1 MKNKVHYVDSRKV
14 AVIGCGFVGS
24 SIAFALMQ
32 SGLFS
37 EMVLIDVDM
46 KKAEGEALDIGHGI
60 SFARPMRIWAGVYED
75 IADAALVIITAGA
88 NQKPGETRLDLVHKN
103 INILKSIMPEV
114 TKHNKT
120 GIILMVANPVDI
132 LTYAALKISGLP
144 ENRVIGSGT
153 VLDTARLKYEMGELL
168 EVDSRG
174 VHAYIVGEHGDS
186 EIAAWSSANIS
197 GVPLKDF
204 CRIRSDIDSSMI
216 TEATKEIAERV
227 KNSAYEII
235 ERKQATYYGIAMA
248 VKRICEAIIRD
259 EKSVLPISSMMHGE
273 YGLADVVLSMPAIV
287 GENGVE
293 HVVPVSLDE
302 EEQKRLW
309 NSAQVLKEIQ
319 KQEGL

>member
-24 SIAFALMQ
+24 TIAFALMQ

-37 EMVLIDVDM
+37 DMVLIDVDM

-60 SFARPMRIWAGVYED
+60 SFARPMKIWAGVYED
-75 IADAALVIITAGA
+75 IADAGIVIITAGA

-103 INILKSIMPEV
+103 IGILKNIMPEV
-114 TKHNKT
+114 TKYNKK

-153 VLDTARLKYEMGELL
+153 VLDTARLKYEVGELL

-174 VHAYIVGEHGDS
+174 VHAFIVGEHGDS
-186 EIAAWSSANIS
+186 EIAAWSSANVS

-204 CRIRSDIDSSMI
+204 CRIRSDIDSNMLR
-216 TEATKEIAERV
+216 EATREIADRV

-248 VKRICEAIIRD
+248 VKRICEAIVRD

-273 YGLADVVLSMPAIV
+273 YGLTDVVLSMPAIV

-302 EEQKRLW
+302 EEQKQLW

>member
-1 MKNKVHYVDSRKV
+1 MNNNVHYVNSRKV

-60 SFARPMRIWAGVYED
+60 SFARPMKIWAGVYED
-75 IADAALVIITAGA
+75 TADAAIVIITAGA

-114 TKHNKT
+114 TKYNKT

-144 ENRVIGSGT
+144 ENRVMGSGT

-186 EIAAWSSANIS
+186 EIAAWSSANVS

-204 CRIRSDIDSSMI
+204 CKIRGDIDSNMLK
-216 TEATKEIAERV
+216 EATSEIAKRV

-248 VKRICEAIIRD
+248 VKRICEAVVRD

-273 YGLADVVLSMPAIV
+273 YGLTDVVLSMPAII
-287 GENGVE
+287 GANGVE
-293 HVVPVSLDE
+293 HVIPVSLDE
-302 EEQKRLW
+302 DEKKRLW

-319 KQEGL
+319 KSEGF

>member
-37 EMVLIDVDM
+37 DMVLIDVDM

-60 SFARPMRIWAGVYED
+60 SFARPMKIWAGVYED
-75 IADAALVIITAGA
+75 IADAGIVIITAGA

-103 INILKSIMPEV
+103 INILKTIMPEV
-114 TKHNKT
+114 TKYNKN

-153 VLDTARLKYEMGELL
+153 VLDTARLKYEVGELL

-174 VHAYIVGEHGDS
+174 VHAFIVGEHGDS
-186 EIAAWSSANIS
+186 EIAAWSSANVS

-204 CRIRSDIDSSMI
+204 CKIRSDIDSNMLK
-216 TEATKEIAERV
+216 EATKEIAERV

-235 ERKQATYYGIAMA
+235 ARKQATYYGIAMA

-273 YGLADVVLSMPAIV
+273 YGLTDVVLSMPAIV

-302 EEQKRLW
+302 EEQKSLW

-319 KQEGL
+319 KKEGL

>member
-1 MKNKVHYVDSRKV
+1 MRNKVHYVDSRKV

-60 SFARPMRIWAGVYED
+60 PFARPMKIWAGVYED
-75 IADAALVIITAGA
+75 IADAAIVIITAGA

-103 INILKSIMPEV
+103 IGILKNIMPEV
-114 TKHNKT
+114 TKYNKT
-120 GIILMVANPVDI
+120 GIVLMVANPVDI

-153 VLDTARLKYEMGELL
+153 VLDTARLKYEVGELL
-168 EVDSRG
+168 EADSRG
-174 VHAYIVGEHGDS
+174 VHAFIVGEHGDS
-186 EIAAWSSANIS
+186 EIAAWSSANVS

-204 CRIRSDIDSSMI
+204 CRIRSDIDSKMI
-216 TEATKEIAERV
+216 KEATQEIAERV

-248 VKRICEAIIRD
+248 VKRICEAIVRD

-273 YGLADVVLSMPAIV
+273 YGLTDVVLSMPAIV

-309 NSAQVLKEIQ
+309 NSARVLKEIQ
-319 KQEGL
+319 ESEGL

>member
-1 MKNKVHYVDSRKV
+1 MKNKVNYVDSRKV

-37 EMVLIDVDM
+37 DMVLIDVDM

-60 SFARPMRIWAGVYED
+60 PFARPMKIWAGVYED
-75 IADAALVIITAGA
+75 IADAAIVIITAGA

-120 GIILMVANPVDI
+120 GIIMMVANPVDI

-153 VLDTARLKYEMGELL
+153 VLDTARLKYEVGELL

-174 VHAYIVGEHGDS
+174 VHAFIVGEHGDS
-186 EIAAWSSANIS
+186 EIAAWSSANVS

-204 CRIRSDIDSSMI
+204 CRIRSDIDSNMLK
-216 TEATKEIAERV
+216 EATQEIADRV
-227 KNSAYEII
+227 KNSAYDII

-248 VKRICEAIIRD
+248 VKRICEAIVRD

-273 YGLADVVLSMPAIV
+273 YGLTDVVLSMPAIV

-319 KQEGL
+319 KNEGL

>member
-1 MKNKVHYVDSRKV
+1 MKNKVNYVDSRKV

-37 EMVLIDVDM
+37 DMVLIDVDM

-60 SFARPMRIWAGVYED
+60 PFARPMKIWAGVYED
-75 IADAALVIITAGA
+75 IADAAIVIITAGA

-120 GIILMVANPVDI
+120 GIIMMVANPVDI

-153 VLDTARLKYEMGELL
+153 VLDTARLKYEVGELL

-174 VHAYIVGEHGDS
+174 VHAFIVGEHGDS
-186 EIAAWSSANIS
+186 EIAAWSSANVS

-204 CRIRSDIDSSMI
+204 CRIRSDIDSNMLK
-216 TEATKEIAERV
+216 EATQEIADRV

-248 VKRICEAIIRD
+248 VKRICEAIVRD

-273 YGLADVVLSMPAIV
+273 YGLTDVVLSMPAIV

-319 KQEGL
+319 KNEGL

>member
-37 EMVLIDVDM
+37 DMVLIDVDR

-60 SFARPMRIWAGVYED
+60 SFARPMKIWAGGYED
-75 IADAALVIITAGA
+75 IADAAIVVITAGA

-103 INILKSIMPEV
+103 IAILKSIMPEV
-114 TKHNKT
+114 TKYNKT

-174 VHAYIVGEHGDS
+174 VHAFIVGEHGDS

-197 GVPLKDF
+197 GVPLRDF
-204 CRIRSDIDSSMI
+204 CKIRGDIDSNMLKES
-216 TEATKEIAERV
+216 TKEIAERV

-235 ERKQATYYGIAMA
+235 ERKRATYYGIAMA

-259 EKSVLPISSMMHGE
+259 EKSVLPISSMMRGE
-273 YGLADVVLSMPAIV
+273 YGLTDVVLSMPAIV

-302 EEQKRLW
+302 DEQKRLW
-309 NSAQVLKEIQ
+309 DSAQVLKEIQ

>member
-24 SIAFALMQ
+24 TIAFALMQ

-37 EMVLIDVDM
+37 DMVLIDVDM

-60 SFARPMRIWAGVYED
+60 SFARPMKIWAGVYED
-75 IADAALVIITAGA
+75 IADAGIVIITAGA

-103 INILKSIMPEV
+103 IGILKNIMPEV
-114 TKHNKT
+114 TKYNKT

-144 ENRVIGSGT
+144 ENRVIGSWT
-153 VLDTARLKYEMGELL
+153 VLDTARLKYEVGELL

-174 VHAYIVGEHGDS
+174 VHAFIVGEHGDS
-186 EIAAWSSANIS
+186 EIAAWSSANVS

-204 CRIRSDIDSSMI
+204 CRIRSDIDSNMLR
-216 TEATKEIAERV
+216 EATREIADRV

-248 VKRICEAIIRD
+248 VKRICEAIVRD

-273 YGLADVVLSMPAIV
+273 YGLTDVVLSMPAIV

-302 EEQKRLW
+302 EEQKQLW

>member
-60 SFARPMRIWAGVYED
+60 SFARPMKIWAGVYED
-75 IADAALVIITAGA
+75 IADAAIVIITAGA

-103 INILKSIMPEV
+103 IGILKNIMPEV
-114 TKHNKT
+114 TKYNKT

-132 LTYAALKISGLP
+132 LTYAAIKISGLP

-153 VLDTARLKYEMGELL
+153 VLDTARLKYEVGELL

-186 EIAAWSSANIS
+186 EIAAFSSANVS

-204 CRIRSDIDSSMI
+204 CKIRSDIDSSMLK
-216 TEATKEIAERV
+216 EATKEIAERV

-273 YGLADVVLSMPAIV
+273 YGLTDVVLSMPAIV
-287 GENGVE
+287 GEDGVE

-302 EEQKRLW
+302 EEQKKLW
-309 NSAQVLKEIQ
+309 DSAQVLKEIQ
-319 KQEGL
+319 KNEGL

>member
-24 SIAFALMQ
+24 TIAFALMQ

-37 EMVLIDVDM
+37 DMVLIDVDM

-60 SFARPMRIWAGVYED
+60 SFARPMKIWAGVYED
-75 IADAALVIITAGA
+75 IADAGIVIITAGA

-103 INILKSIMPEV
+103 INILKNIMPEV
-114 TKHNKT
+114 TKYNKT

-153 VLDTARLKYEMGELL
+153 VLDTARLKYEVGELL

-174 VHAYIVGEHGDS
+174 VHAFIVGEHGDS
-186 EIAAWSSANIS
+186 EIAAWSSANVS

-204 CRIRSDIDSSMI
+204 CKIRSDIDSSMLK
-216 TEATKEIAERV
+216 EATQEIADRV

-273 YGLADVVLSMPAIV
+273 YGLTDVVLSMPAIV

-302 EEQKRLW
+302 EEQKHLW